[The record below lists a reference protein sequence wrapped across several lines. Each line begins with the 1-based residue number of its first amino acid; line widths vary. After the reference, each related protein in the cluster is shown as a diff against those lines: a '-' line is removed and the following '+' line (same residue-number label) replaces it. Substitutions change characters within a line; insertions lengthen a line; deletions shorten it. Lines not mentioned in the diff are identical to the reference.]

1 MAHLWKLTT
10 WHVRLF
16 CPILDSS
23 DKYVSAA
30 LQQQHVVRIR
40 TSRETKTT
48 PGETEAKEPEGGEEN
63 RLTLVSNDDS
73 RRSVADL
80 KTAVGFF
87 L

>member
-1 MAHLWKLTT
+1 M
-10 WHVRLF
+10 
-16 CPILDSS
+16 
-23 DKYVSAA
+23 
-30 LQQQHVVRIR
+30 RIR

-48 PGETEAKEPEGGEEN
+48 PGETEAKEPKGGEGN
-63 RLTLVSNDDS
+63 RLTLVSSDDS